1 MVYQRAIPEQTS
13 GGAEVSLLPGR
24 GRPFLEPCFLFWPQ
38 PSLSLSSHLL
48 SMTRKATTPRHM
60 MFLPPTSLGL
70 TPGSLSQGWPLCLA
84 LCHTPAISPALPL
97 PVCLVPGHSVSE
109 LEPGPLTQGSFSE
122 RSSGRGSTIPG
133 LRLQGSCL
141 LPASVASVGRQTQVN
156 SFLHLSPLPRSSVF
170 HYNLLLQ
177 DCYTSGPVSLTLPN
191 PLAGPLLTDQAEA
204 KPI

>member
-1 MVYQRAIPEQTS
+1 MYQRAIPEQTS

-109 LEPGPLTQGSFSE
+109 LEPGPLTKGPSLNAALGEALLFQGLDCRAAACF
-122 RSSGRGSTIPG
+122 
-133 LRLQGSCL
+133 
-141 LPASVASVGRQTQVN
+141 
-156 SFLHLSPLPRSSVF
+156 
-170 HYNLLLQ
+170 LLLFLQ
-177 DCYTSGPVSLTLPN
+177 WEDRLKSIPSSIFPPCPDLLSSIIICFCKTVIHQALSL
-191 PLAGPLLTDQAEA
+191 
-204 KPI
+204 